1 MKIVLAYSGGL
12 DTTVSIKWLKEKYNA
27 DVVTVTVDVGQKD
40 DFKKLEERAY
50 IAGAV
55 KHYTIDA
62 KEEFVKNYVLP
73 DIVMNGLYEDVYP
86 LSTAL
91 ARPLIAKKVVEVAKK
106 ESTDYIA
113 HGSTSK
119 GNDQVRFDLAIKA
132 NMMEAKIITPAR
144 SWNMTREDE
153 IKFAKSRGIPIKEES
168 SKYSIDENLWG
179 RSIEGDIIEDPSSEV
194 PEDAFEITKKVKEG
208 KERVTISFDKGIPTK
223 LNDKSMSL
231 LEIIDTLTNMAG
243 SLGFGRVDHIENRV
257 VGFKSREVYEV
268 PAALSIITAH
278 KDLEKTVYTPLE
290 FRFKKYLDQSWSDLV
305 YQGLWYEPLKE
316 TIEKT
321 GFEMNHWVTGD
332 VELEVYGNG
341 VRVIGR
347 NSPYSSYS
355 DKIASY
361 NKGWYPTE
369 EMAKGFIE
377 IWGMHSLLAKKARTG
392 NSDAL

>member
-12 DTTVSIKWLKEKYNA
+12 DTTVSIRWLKEKYNA
-27 DVVTVTVDVGQKD
+27 EIVTVTVDVGQKE

-50 IAGAV
+50 IAGAS

-73 DIVMNGLYEDVYP
+73 DILMNGLYEDVYP

-91 ARPLIAKKVVEVAKK
+91 ARPLIAKKVVEIAKK
-106 ESTDYIA
+106 EGTEYVA

-132 NMMEAKIITPAR
+132 NMPEAKIITPAR

-153 IKFAKSRGIPIKEES
+153 IQFAKSHGIPIKVES

-179 RSIEGDIIEDPSSEV
+179 RSIEGDVIEDPSSEV
-194 PEDAFEITKKVKEG
+194 PEDAFEVTKKIRDG
-208 KERVTISFDKGIPTK
+208 KDRLIISFEKGVPVK
-223 LNDKSMSL
+223 LNGKSMSL
-231 LEIIDTLTNMAG
+231 LEIIDNLTTIAG
-243 SLGFGRVDHIENRV
+243 SLGFGRVDHLENRV

-268 PAALSIITAH
+268 PAALCLITAH

-290 FRFKKYLDQSWSDLV
+290 LRFKKYLDQIWSDLV
-305 YQGLWYEPLKE
+305 YQGLWYEPLRE
-316 TIEKT
+316 TIENT
-321 GFEMNHWVTGD
+321 GKQMNEWVTGD
-332 VELEVYGNG
+332 VEIEIYGNG
-341 VRVIGR
+341 IRIIGR
-347 NSPYSSYS
+347 SSPYSPYS

-377 IWGMHSLLAKKARTG
+377 IWGMHSLLARKARMG
-392 NSDAL
+392 NNAL

>member
-12 DTTVSIKWLKEKYNA
+12 DTTVAIRWLKEKYNA
-27 DVVTVTVDVGQKD
+27 EVITVTVDVGQKD

-50 IAGAV
+50 IAGSS

-62 KEEFVKNYVLP
+62 KEEFVKNYVIP

-91 ARPLIAKKVVEVAKK
+91 ARPLIAKKVVEIAKK
-106 ESTDYIA
+106 EGTEYIA

-132 NMMEAKIITPAR
+132 NMPEAKIITPAR

-153 IKFAKSRGIPIKEES
+153 IAFAKSRGIPIKTES

-179 RSIEGDIIEDPSSEV
+179 RSIEGDIIEDPSKEI
-194 PEDAFEITKKVKEG
+194 PEDAFEITKKVKDG
-208 KERVTISFDKGIPTK
+208 KERVIISFEKGVPVK
-223 LNDKSMSL
+223 LNGKSMSV
-231 LEIIDTLTNMAG
+231 LEIINQLTIIAG
-243 SLGFGRVDHIENRV
+243 SLGFGRVDHLENRV

-268 PAALSIITAH
+268 PAALCLISAH

-290 FRFKKYLDQSWSDLV
+290 LRFKKYLDQMWSDLV
-305 YQGLWYEPLKE
+305 YQGLWYEPLRE

-321 GFEMNHWVTGD
+321 GFAMNEWVTGD
-332 VELEVYGNG
+332 VEIEIYGNG
-341 VRVIGR
+341 IRIIGR
-347 NSPYSSYS
+347 NSPFSPYS

-377 IWGMHSLLAKKARTG
+377 IWGMHSLLARKVRLGG
-392 NSDAL
+392 NAL

>member
-12 DTTVSIKWLKEKYNA
+12 DTTVSIRWLKEKYNA
-27 DVVTVTVDVGQKD
+27 DVITVSVDVGQKD

-50 IAGAV
+50 VAGSS

-62 KEEFVKNYVLP
+62 KKEFVEKYVLY
-73 DIVMNGLYEDVYP
+73 DIIMNGLYEDVYP

-91 ARPLIAKKVVEVAKK
+91 ARPLIAEKVVEVAKK
-106 ESTDYIA
+106 ENTEYIA

-119 GNDQVRFDLAIKA
+119 GNDQVRFDLAIQA
-132 NMMEAKIITPAR
+132 NMPNAKIITPAR

-153 IKFAKSRGIPIKEES
+153 VKFAKEHGIPIKEES

-179 RSIEGDIIEDPSSEV
+179 RSIEGDIIDNPFTEV
-194 PEDAFEITKKVKEG
+194 PEDAFEITKKIKDG
-208 KERVTISFDKGIPTK
+208 KEKIIISFEKGVPVKINGK
-223 LNDKSMSL
+223 KMDL
-231 LEIIDTLTNMAG
+231 LDIIYTLTQIAG
-243 SLGFGRVDHIENRV
+243 NLGFGRVDHLENRV
-257 VGFKSREVYEV
+257 VGFKSREIYEV
-268 PAALSIITAH
+268 PAALCIISAH

-290 FRFKKYLDQSWSDLV
+290 LRFKKNLDQTWSDLV
-305 YQGLWYEPLKE
+305 YEGLWYEPLKE

-321 GFEMNHWVTGD
+321 GLQMNEWITGD
-332 VELEVYGNG
+332 VELEIYGDG
-341 VRVIGR
+341 IRILGR

-355 DKIASY
+355 DKVASY

-377 IWGMHSLLAKKARTG
+377 IWGMHSLLARKVRYG
-392 NSDAL
+392 